1 MALDLVRCL
10 IGDPRKEICGNFH
23 SGALKDQDCLSQD
36 RPLPC
41 GAVEKASSKEA
52 LSAVVESLLL
62 DHFCNEGSTVVLF
75 TQLSEV
81 IRMAISSLHNL
92 WTSRT
97 EDIVSITLKTSP
109 AMCQRALAPR

>member
-23 SGALKDQDCLSQD
+23 SGALKDQDYLSQD

-62 DHFCNEGSTVVLF
+62 DHFCNEGSTVGLLACSCSCQKSSGWRFRLCTIGGYQEQEILF
-75 TQLSEV
+75 
-81 IRMAISSLHNL
+81 
-92 WTSRT
+92 
-97 EDIVSITLKTSP
+97 P
-109 AMCQRALAPR
+109 